1 MSMPVKKSIRAKKS
15 ARMNTSPRARKSTR
29 LTPRQIGYRSMGLA
43 MICIITAGMLISSQ
57 QLSRPADEATVDT
70 QLEDVTVEA
79 EAPRPSVAM
88 APKTPAK
95 PAAAYAS
102 AVAPAEEGSD
112 PGDRSFQGQTLVEAP
127 AVTVAAVTITGCL
140 ERADETTFRLKDTAG
155 EDAPKSRSWK
165 SGFLKKGSASIEV
178 VDAAHRLKLPDHV
191 GQKVSVTGTLV
202 DREMQVRS
210 LQRVATSCAD
220 SPKVRV

>member
-15 ARMNTSPRARKSTR
+15 ARMSTSTRVSTFTR

-43 MICIITAGMLISSQ
+43 MICIITVGMLISSH

-70 QLEDVTVEA
+70 QPENVAIEA
-79 EAPRPSVAM
+79 DATTASVAIAPRTRANVVDEV
-88 APKTPAK
+88 PAK
-95 PAAAYAS
+95 
-102 AVAPAEEGSD
+102 EGSD
-112 PGDRSFQGQTLVEAP
+112 PGDRSFQGQTLVKAP
-127 AVTVAAVTITGCL
+127 AAELTAVTITGCL
-140 ERADETTFRLKDTAG
+140 ERADETTFRLKDTIGA
-155 EDAPKSRSWK
+155 DAPKARSWK

-210 LQRVATSCAD
+210 LQRVATSCENN
-220 SPKVRV
+220 PKVRV

>member
-15 ARMNTSPRARKSTR
+15 ARTNTSTRVSRFTR
-29 LTPRQIGYRSMGLA
+29 LTPLQIGYRSMGLA
-43 MICIITAGMLISSQ
+43 MICVITAGMLISSQ

-70 QLEDVTVEA
+70 QPESAAIEA
-79 EAPRPSVAM
+79 DATTASVAIAPRTRAN
-88 APKTPAK
+88 
-95 PAAAYAS
+95 AADDAY
-102 AVAPAEEGSD
+102 
-112 PGDRSFQGQTLVEAP
+112 AP
-127 AVTVAAVTITGCL
+127 AVESAAKEPAATLAAVTITGCL
-140 ERADETTFRLKDTAG
+140 ERADETTFRLKDTVG

-191 GQKVSVTGTLV
+191 GQKVTVTGTLV

-220 SPKVRV
+220 SPKVSV

>member
-15 ARMNTSPRARKSTR
+15 ARTKTSPRVSKFTR

-57 QLSRPADEATVDT
+57 QLSRPAEEATVDT
-70 QLEDVTVEA
+70 QPDNAAIKADATTVSVA
-79 EAPRPSVAM
+79 IAPRAR
-88 APKTPAK
+88 AN
-95 PAAAYAS
+95 AADEAY
-102 AVAPAEEGSD
+102 
-112 PGDRSFQGQTLVEAP
+112 AP
-127 AVTVAAVTITGCL
+127 AVASAAKEPAANVAAVTITGCL
-140 ERADETTFRLKDTAG
+140 ERADETTFRLKDTVGA
-155 EDAPKSRSWK
+155 DAPKSRSWK

-178 VDAAHRLKLPDHV
+178 VDAAHRLNLLDHV

-210 LQRVATSCAD
+210 LSRVATSCAD